1 MSFVVRLR
9 CVLCGAT
16 YSTRTPYTC
25 PACGITGILDVEY
38 DYPAVRRRL
47 TRRVLTKRTD
57 RSHWRYRELLPID
70 ERSALPPLQVG
81 WTPISEAKALARHI
95 GARTLVLKDDGRN
108 PSGSLK
114 DRASSIAAVR
124 AHAKGAPIIACAS
137 TGNAASSLGAM
148 AAALG
153 LRSVIF
159 VPERAPEAKV
169 TQLLIFG
176 ATVFRVMGSYDDA
189 FRLSQQSCERW
200 GWYNRNSAIN
210 PYLIEG
216 KKTVGFEIAE
226 QLGWKVPDWIAMSV
240 GDGCTIAGAWK
251 AFRELKTLGLIAR
264 TPRMLGVQAAGAAP
278 VTQAFR
284 SESPMQP
291 VVPQTIADSIAVGVP
306 RNWLKAVLAVR
317 ESGGAMIN
325 VTDDEIL
332 DAMRY
337 TGRLTGIFAE
347 PAAAT
352 AVAGLKR
359 AIAEGVVPKKVS
371 ALAVITGSG
380 LKDIR
385 AAQKAVS
392 SPFDIDPKG
401 QGLERILHERGLIPA
416 QTRSSQRTR
425 SSR

>member
-1 MSFVVRLR
+1 
-9 CVLCGAT
+9 
-16 YSTRTPYTC
+16 
-25 PACGITGILDVEY
+25 
-38 DYPAVRRRL
+38 
-47 TRRVLTKRTD
+47 
-57 RSHWRYRELLPID
+57 
-70 ERSALPPLQVG
+70 
-81 WTPISEAKALARHI
+81 
-95 GARTLVLKDDGRN
+95 
-108 PSGSLK
+108 
-114 DRASSIAAVR
+114 
-124 AHAKGAPIIACAS
+124 
-137 TGNAASSLGAM
+137 
-148 AAALG
+148 
-153 LRSVIF
+153 
-159 VPERAPEAKV
+159 
-169 TQLLIFG
+169 
-176 ATVFRVMGSYDDA
+176 
-189 FRLSQQSCERW
+189 
-200 GWYNRNSAIN
+200 
-210 PYLIEG
+210 
-216 KKTVGFEIAE
+216 
-226 QLGWKVPDWIAMSV
+226 
-240 GDGCTIAGAWK
+240 
-251 AFRELKTLGLIAR
+251 
-264 TPRMLGVQAAGAAP
+264 MLGVQAAGAAP

-392 SPFDIDPKG
+392 APFDIDPKG
-401 QGLERILHERGLIPA
+401 QDLERILHERGLIPA